1 MVSRIGYLFGRP
13 RKQALRALGAA
24 LLSVCASHA
33 FAQNAPITLDTI
45 DIIGLIQSQNR
56 GFQGTPD
63 WVYETPGG
71 VNVLTREQLE
81 QRAPRNTSDLFRDMS
96 GVYTATNRQIPGLT
110 INIRGLQEQGRVN
123 VNIDGARQNYQQ
135 AGHNAANFVYFDP
148 ELIGGVTVEKG
159 PSSTLGGAG
168 VIGGVVTLRTLEA
181 DDILL
186 PGKSQGLR
194 SRITF
199 GDNAFRYTTS
209 HAAAYKK
216 ENYEFVIA
224 GSRKEGGDY
233 KPGSNG
239 TLTYVSPTGAPA
251 VNFTDQDNWS
261 GLIKF
266 IARPAADQT
275 VKLSYVALDNRFG
288 AGTGLFIDFNNVF
301 TQTAVADYSWKPTD
315 SQWIDFSAKLWWSGT
330 NNHQF
335 RPPRV
340 GAGYGFFD
348 LKYGLDTVG
357 GSVANTS
364 RFALPM
370 FNVTWTYGF
379 EYFVDMTRTGSI
391 TDTTAPN
398 ANLWFTGPNPAGRR
412 DVASGFTEMRFKHA
426 DWLELIVGGRYDFYA
441 LAGSGIQFVP
451 EPPNFTN
458 DPEAFSVNK
467 SEGHFSPKLTLA
479 VTPQT
484 GVQIYGTYAQ
494 GARPPQIMET
504 LQHGRHV
511 GNGVLFGPNP
521 NLRPEKS
528 KTFELGTNFKRDNV
542 WKQGDAFR
550 AKVSAYYTTI
560 EDYIALGEGRFRGVG
575 NVPPPG
581 TPDDLQTAFIHVNLI
596 GPTTKM
602 AGLDLEASYDASDYF
617 LGASYSH
624 LNADFNG
631 IYDPFFLGPP
641 YTPVAP
647 GTVAR
652 WQRSIGLIS
661 VPAKHKIT
669 FDGGLRFYENKLTL
683 GARAMY
689 VAPTYPFA
697 TSPILPNYIQSSYD
711 IYSLYA
717 SYILNENLIVRLNV
731 DNLFDKAYVD
741 TLGAD
746 GYPAPGRTI
755 TVSLQGKF

>member
-1 MVSRIGYLFGRP
+1 MVSRIKYLFGRP
-13 RKQALRALGAA
+13 RKRTLRALSAA
-24 LLSVCASHA
+24 LLSAYASHA

-63 WVYETPGG
+63 WVYETPGS

-96 GVYTATNRQIPGLT
+96 GVFTTTNRQIPGLT

-168 VIGGVVTLRTLEA
+168 VIGGVVSLRTLEA
-181 DDILL
+181 EDILL
-186 PGKSQGLR
+186 PGKNQGVR

-199 GDNAFRYTTS
+199 GNNAYRYTTS
-209 HAAAYKK
+209 HAAAFKQ

-239 TLTYVSPTGAPA
+239 TLTYVNPTGAPA

-266 IARPAADQT
+266 IARPTADQT
-275 VKLSYVALDNRFG
+275 VKLSYVALDNKFG
-288 AGTGLFIDFNNVF
+288 AGTDLFIDFNNVF
-301 TQTAVADYSWKPTD
+301 TQTAVADYSWKPAD
-315 SQWIDFSAKLWWSGT
+315 SQFIDFSAKLWWSGT

-335 RPPRV
+335 RPPRT
-340 GAGYGFFD
+340 GYGYFD
-348 LKYGLDTVG
+348 LRYGLDTVG

-379 EYFVDMTRTGSI
+379 EYFVDMTRTGSV

-412 DVASGFTEMRFKHA
+412 DIASGFTEMRFKHA

-441 LAGSGIQFVP
+441 LAGAGTQFVP
-451 EPPNFTN
+451 CNPPFFDNCPEP
-458 DPEAFSVNK
+458 FSVNR

-484 GVQIYGTYAQ
+484 GVQVYGTYAQ
-494 GARPPQIMET
+494 GVRPPQIMET

-511 GNGVLFGPNP
+511 GNGVVFAPNP

-528 KTFELGTNFKRDNV
+528 ETFELGTNFKRDNV

-550 AKVSAYYTTI
+550 AKVSVYYTTI
-560 EDYIALGEGRFRGVG
+560 EDYIALGNGRFPEAGS
-575 NVPPPG
+575 VPAVQSP
-581 TPDDLQTAFIHVNLI
+581 IVHVNLI
-596 GPTTKM
+596 GPTTTM
-602 AGLDLEASYDASDYF
+602 AGLDLETSYDASDYYV
-617 LGASYSH
+617 GASYSH
-624 LNADFNG
+624 VNASFDGVYN
-631 IYDPFFLGPP
+631 PFFAGPP
-641 YTPVAP
+641 DGNAYLPFLP
-647 GTVAR
+647 Q

-661 VPAKHKIT
+661 VPAKHKVT
-669 FDGGLRFYENKLTL
+669 LDGGLRFYENKLTL

-697 TSPILPNYIQSSYD
+697 TSPITANYIQSSYD

-746 GYPAPGRTI
+746 GYPAPGRTV